1 MDNYKHD
8 SECHNT
14 IYRNNTRGIIMIIQ
28 TVVMIFYAVLCAV
41 LCAIADETIRV
52 AYFDNDYL
60 GSFIWIATSIMIE
73 ALVGVWIAR
82 GIFNGI
88 SAVYRW
94 IPGVYSTGCPS
105 FNLYLE

>member
-28 TVVMIFYAVLCAV
+28 TVVMIFYAI

-52 AYFDNDYL
+52 AYYDNDYL
-60 GSFIWIATSIMIE
+60 GSFIWISTSIMIE
-73 ALVGVWIAR
+73 ALVGLWIAR
-82 GIFNGI
+82 GI
-88 SAVYRW
+88 
-94 IPGVYSTGCPS
+94 C
-105 FNLYLE
+105 